1 MNTRLK
7 KRDIDNILKA
17 LKQCPEVEEAIIF
30 GSRAKGNCR
39 PGSDVDL
46 AVKGKNVTHDIVL
59 KLLELLNCEFPLPYF
74 FDVVHYEK
82 INSRELVDHIDR
94 VGEIVYSVP
103 KAIS

>member
-1 MNTRLK
+1 MNTGLK
-7 KRDIDNILKA
+7 KRDIDDILKA

-30 GSRAKGNCR
+30 GSRAKGNCK

-59 KLLELLNCEFPLPYF
+59 KLLELLNEELSLPYF

-94 VGEIVYSVP
+94 VGEIVYSAS